1 MTENSGRIRARVTL
15 QQHESRLWGNLDLGG
30 KIKWGGRATMTV
42 FLTVFSLSFL
52 YTVQSK
58 QALIYSV
65 NVIAFDREA
74 MFTAGTR

>member
-1 MTENSGRIRARVTL
+1 
-15 QQHESRLWGNLDLGG
+15 
-30 KIKWGGRATMTV
+30 MTV

-65 NVIAFDREA
+65 NVIVSNDCYSDREA

>member
-1 MTENSGRIRARVTL
+1 
-15 QQHESRLWGNLDLGG
+15 
-30 KIKWGGRATMTV
+30 MTV